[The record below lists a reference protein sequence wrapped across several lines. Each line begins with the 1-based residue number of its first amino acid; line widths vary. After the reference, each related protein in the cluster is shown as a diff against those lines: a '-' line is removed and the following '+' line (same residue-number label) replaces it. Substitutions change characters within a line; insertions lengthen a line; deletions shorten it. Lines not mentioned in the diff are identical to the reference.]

1 MKQLRMAAAGPLLL
15 VAGLG
20 LAACASSTNVGA
32 GVHVGKTH
40 GNANLALPGQSNG
53 PAPGATT
60 AATSKSGAAPTTAP
74 PATQAAATPTT
85 AAHAATATTAA
96 KPFPIGIYGD
106 VNSQNKPAFDP
117 PDAAVY
123 VGTPVVFTNHDT
135 AERSV
140 VAEGGAF
147 KSPLIAPGASWTW
160 VPRAAGTYNY
170 QDGTRPYANGTI
182 QVYA

>member
-1 MKQLRMAAAGPLLL
+1 MKQNRMVAAGALLL
-15 VAGLG
+15 AAGLG
-20 LAACASSTNVGA
+20 LGACASSTKVGA

-40 GNANLALPGQSNG
+40 GNANLTLPGQSNS
-53 PAPGATT
+53 PSPGATT
-60 AATSKSGAAPTTAP
+60 AGAPKGTAATTTAP
-74 PATQAAATPTT
+74 PATQAVASPTT
-85 AAHAATATTAA
+85 TEHAATATTAA
-96 KPFPIGIYGD
+96 KPFAIGIYGD

-123 VGTPVVFTNHDT
+123 VGTPVVFTNYDT
-135 AERSV
+135 TARSV

-160 VPRAAGTYNY
+160 VPRVAGTYNY